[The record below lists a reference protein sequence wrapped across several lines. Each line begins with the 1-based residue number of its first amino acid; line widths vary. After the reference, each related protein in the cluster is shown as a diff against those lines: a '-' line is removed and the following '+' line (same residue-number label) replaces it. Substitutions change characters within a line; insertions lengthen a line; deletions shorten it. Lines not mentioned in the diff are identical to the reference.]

1 MKTVALADDHV
12 LLRKGLAGLINSFNN
27 YNVIFEADNGKE
39 LIDYLRN
46 NKLPDI
52 VLLDITM
59 PVMNG
64 FEAAE
69 ILKNQYPQINT
80 LALTMLNDDE
90 SVIKMIRN
98 GVLGYLLKDTEPL
111 EFKTAL
117 DIVSQRKYY
126 LNEMITGNALSD
138 IYVEEKNKT
147 SQKVFLTDN
156 EKKFLQLISSEKTHK
171 EIAEIMTLSI
181 RTIDGYRDSLFQKL
195 NIKTKVGLVIYAIKN
210 GLVTI

>member
-111 EFKTAL
+111 EFKNAL

-147 SQKVFLTDN
+147 SQKVQLSDN

-195 NIKTKVGLVIYAIKN
+195 EIKTKVGLVIYAIKN

>member
-39 LIDYLRN
+39 LIDYLIN

-111 EFKTAL
+111 EFKNAL

-147 SQKVFLTDN
+147 SQKVQLSDN

>member
-111 EFKTAL
+111 EFKNAL

-138 IYVEEKNKT
+138 VYVDEKNKT
-147 SQKVFLTDN
+147 SQKVQLSDN

-195 NIKTKVGLVIYAIKN
+195 NIKTKVGLVIYSIKN